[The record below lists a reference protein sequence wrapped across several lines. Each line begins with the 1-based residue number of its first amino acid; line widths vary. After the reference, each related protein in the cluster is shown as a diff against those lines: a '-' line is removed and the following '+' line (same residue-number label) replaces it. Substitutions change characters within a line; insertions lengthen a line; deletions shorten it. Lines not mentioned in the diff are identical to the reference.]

1 MIRPVT
7 DRLSGVRIRAMVTVG
22 CALAGLCLAV
32 TLRVLVAGVNG
43 AGSPIAGVT
52 FGAALLVVTAACGMQ
67 RPKLGMR
74 HVAWGAGAAAAL
86 CIPPL
91 VQRLVHGGVDEPAGT
106 LPLWAA
112 VVTLV
117 AVAEE
122 LLLRGALFEAAVRW
136 RGECQAIVITA
147 VAFSLLHVP
156 VYGWHVALLDLA
168 VGVALG
174 VLRVVA
180 GSVSAP
186 VLAHVLAD
194 LAGWWLR

>member
-1 MIRPVT
+1 MN
-7 DRLSGVRIRAMVTVG
+7 RLGISRLPGIRARPTVTGVCG
-22 CALAGLCLAV
+22 LAGLGLAV
-32 TLRVLVAGVNG
+32 VLRVRVAGVNG
-43 AGSPIAGVT
+43 ASSPVAGVV
-52 FGAALLVVTAACGMQ
+52 FGIALVLLTAACGMQ
-67 RPKLGMR
+67 RPKLAMR
-74 HVAWGAGAAAAL
+74 HVAWGVGAAAVL

-91 VQRLVHGGVDEPAGT
+91 LQRLVHGGVDEPAT
-106 LPLWAA
+106 ALPLWAA

-122 LLLRGALFEAAVRW
+122 LFLRGALFEAAVRW
-136 RGECQAIVITA
+136 RGEREAIVLTA

-168 VGVALG
+168 VGVVLG

-186 VLAHVLAD
+186 ALAHVLAD